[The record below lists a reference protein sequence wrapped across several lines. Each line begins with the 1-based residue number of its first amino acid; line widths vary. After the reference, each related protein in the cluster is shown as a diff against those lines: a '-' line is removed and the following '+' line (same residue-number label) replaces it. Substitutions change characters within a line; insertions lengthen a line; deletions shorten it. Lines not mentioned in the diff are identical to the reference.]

1 MSQTFTKFKR
11 WFWSAKVQDQFRS
24 TTVDILWIAFTLA
37 DGNLFDLIVAL
48 ASGNMAGLTVS
59 GVALVVTRV
68 FIRAIAFY
76 ILKKAKTLFPHLA
89 LPRDFAVEE
98 PTSSQTR
105 RMSHT

>member
-24 TTVDILWIAFTLA
+24 STVDILWIAFTLA
-37 DGNLFDLIVAL
+37 DGNLLDLIVAL

-59 GVALVVTRV
+59 GVFLVVTRI

-76 ILKKAKTLFPHLA
+76 LLKKAKALFPHLP
-89 LPRDFAVEE
+89 LPRDFAVDK
-98 PTSSQTR
+98 PLPSKTIR
-105 RMSHT
+105 V